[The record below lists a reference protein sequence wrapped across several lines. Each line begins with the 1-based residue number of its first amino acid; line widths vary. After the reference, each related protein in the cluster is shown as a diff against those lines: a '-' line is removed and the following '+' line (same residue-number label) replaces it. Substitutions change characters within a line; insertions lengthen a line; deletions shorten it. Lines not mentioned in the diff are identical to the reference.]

1 MSGECRSNS
10 GADESVNAASSAL
23 NAFLERLIDLSR
35 PEALESLAASEVT
48 FSQLRILSTLACQPG
63 PMPVN
68 AIADHVHLSLAA
80 AGRTV
85 DKLATGGLVD
95 RREDPSDRRV
105 KRISLTD
112 AGRRYLETHL
122 AVKRGTI
129 RHFVANLPADMRDN
143 LCAALRPI
151 VDDGVDHFCL
161 PTDGRQAS

>member
-1 MSGECRSNS
+1 MSGDCRSYS
-10 GADESVNAASSAL
+10 GADESVNAASTAL
-23 NAFLERLIDLSR
+23 NAFLERLIDLGR
-35 PEALESLAASEVT
+35 PGTLESLAATDIT
-48 FSQLRILSTLACQPG
+48 FSQLRILSALACQPG
-63 PMPVN
+63 PMSVN
-68 AIADHVHLSLAA
+68 AIADQVQLSLAA

-85 DKLATGGLVD
+85 DKLVGCDLVD

-129 RHFVANLPADMRDN
+129 RHFVANLPTDMRDN

-151 VDDGVDHFCL
+151 VDDAVDHFCL
-161 PTDGRQAS
+161 PSDGRQAS